1 MNSNVTPPLGSQ
13 PLDFATDE
21 LVAVYRGMVRAR
33 MVDEAVS
40 ELQASG
46 RIGFHVGSIGEEAAI
61 VASAAALRP
70 QDWIFPSYREFGAAL
85 HRGMTV
91 GTYFH
96 HMFGNASDPTKGRQM
111 PDHPS
116 ARSAHFASVSS
127 PVGTQISHAVGFAW
141 AARSRK
147 EDLVT
152 LVYFGEG
159 ATSSGEFHNGI
170 NFAGVLK
177 APVVLFCRHSDA
189 HAPEDAADT
198 VSALPNGVASRGIA
212 YGVPALRCDGNDPV
226 AVYQA
231 TRAAIARATSGG
243 GPTLIEAMTERRR
256 EDEDWATHDPI
267 QRLRKLL
274 ESQKLWTLFRE
285 ASLESEV
292 RAEIAAA
299 IAAAE
304 AVPPPS
310 RSTLFEDVFASPPWN
325 LREQAE
331 SDS

>member
-1 MNSNVTPPLGSQ
+1 MNSNVTPPLGNQ
-13 PLDFATDE
+13 PLDFAAED

-70 QDWIFPSYREFGAAL
+70 QDWVFPSYREFGAAL
-85 HRGMTV
+85 HRGMSI
-91 GTYFH
+91 GSYFH

-159 ATSSGEFHNGI
+159 ATSSGEFHHGV

-177 APVVLFCRHSDA
+177 APVILFCRHSDA
-189 HAPEDAADT
+189 HDEAE
-198 VSALPNGVASRGIA
+198 SVASKGIA
-212 YGVPALRCDGNDPV
+212 YGVHALRCDGNDPV
-226 AVYQA
+226 AVLQM
-231 TRAAIARATSGG
+231 TRSAVARASAGL

-256 EDEDWATHDPI
+256 DDSDWAGRDPI
-267 QRLRKLL
+267 QRLRKHL
-274 ESQKLWTLFRE
+274 ESQKMWTLFRE
-285 ASLESEV
+285 AALESEV
-292 RAEIAAA
+292 RAEITAAV
-299 IAAAE
+299 AAAE
-304 AVPPPS
+304 SQGPPD
-310 RSTLFEDVFASPPWN
+310 RKTLFEDVFASPPWN

-331 SDS
+331 SKF

>member
-13 PLDFATDE
+13 QVDFAAEE

-116 ARSAHFASVSS
+116 ARSANFASVSS

-177 APVVLFCRHSDA
+177 APVILFCRHSDG
-189 HAPEDAADT
+189 HDDDAET
-198 VSALPNGVASRGIA
+198 VSNSVAGRGIA
-212 YGVPALRCDGNDPV
+212 YGVPALRCDGNDAV
-226 AVYQA
+226 AVFQA
-231 TRAAIARATSGG
+231 TRAAIARAVSGG

-256 EDEDWATHDPI
+256 DDGDWAAYDPI
-267 QRLRKLL
+267 GRLRKHL

-299 IAAAE
+299 VAAAE
-304 AVPPPS
+304 SAGPPD
-310 RSTLFEDVFASPPWN
+310 RSTLFEDVFESPPWN

-331 SDS
+331 SES